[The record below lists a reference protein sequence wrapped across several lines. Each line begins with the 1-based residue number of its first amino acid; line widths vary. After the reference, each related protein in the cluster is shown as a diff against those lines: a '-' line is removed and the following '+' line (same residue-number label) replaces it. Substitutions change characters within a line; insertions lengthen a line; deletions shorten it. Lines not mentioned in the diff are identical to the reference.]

1 MNEKEDSMRSV
12 AENLADR
19 VARPVVYRLPDM
31 GVIESAPGG
40 TSGIRALLRAMRNAP
55 C

>member
-40 TSGIRALLRAMRNAP
+40 TSGIRALFGMHRSQ
-55 C
+55 